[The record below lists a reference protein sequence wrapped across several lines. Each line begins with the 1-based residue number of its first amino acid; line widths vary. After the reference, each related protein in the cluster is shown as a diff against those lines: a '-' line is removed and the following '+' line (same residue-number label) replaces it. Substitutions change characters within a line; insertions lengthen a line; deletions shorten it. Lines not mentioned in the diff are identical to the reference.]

1 MSDCVIFRESE
12 PERGDELLEQIGLS
26 REAAKHIGIYAR
38 RAFNNTSPMEPISAP
53 GVNAWNKGTEA
64 LRNTLVPREGWKVG
78 RNLGIE
84 STVNHEKKLQLIY
97 QNVRRACTF
106 PDPQPLSPRGSV
118 SRRMINDGTSD
129 MFGSAPVDDLRPKE
143 LSYTVW
149 LVCVCHLNDNLS
161 VEVSRP
167 KRFDGAWYDGFHER
181 IFITDSP
188 LEELLAQTGPTM
200 LEPVESNGPDIYD
213 VDVTPKSFPA

>member
-1 MSDCVIFRESE
+1 MSDCAIFRESE

-26 REAAKHIGIYAR
+26 REAAKQIGIYAR
-38 RAFNNTSPMEPISAP
+38 RAFNNTSPMESISAP

-64 LRNTLVPREGWKVG
+64 LRNALVPHGGWKVG

-84 STVNHEKKLQLIY
+84 SAVNHDRQIQLIY

-106 PDPQPLSPRGSV
+106 ADPQPLSPRGPV
-118 SRRMINDGTSD
+118 SRRMINDGMAD
-129 MFGSAPVDDLRPKE
+129 MFDPAPVDELRPKE

-149 LVCVCHLNDNLS
+149 LVCACHLDDNLA

-181 IFITDSP
+181 VFITDSP
-188 LEELLAQTGPTM
+188 LEELLAH
-200 LEPVESNGPDIYD
+200 NGPPISDSIESQGPDTYD
-213 VDVTPKSFPA
+213 VRITPKSFPA